1 MLRPRRTQPATC
13 ECSCCAEYP
22 DPCLRTTCCFHRAA
36 ATAGRPCRAAGPRK
50 TRESSFAMHPDSSRR
65 PPPRHAA
72 ERNVRARG
80 RAPGSIGSNSNEST
94 AASKA
99 AHRELRGRNPARG
112 SYRRRRPARSPAARA
127 VRRCSALECEARERT
142 EDLEANVACAAQGAN
157 LRALKRGGAGRE
169 GLWAG
174 PGRCAGA
181 ASLLLRSGT
190 LAAHHRRPAFGARV
204 VQNQTQS

>member
-1 MLRPRRTQPATC
+1 MSTSLARSPRQDRMQANA
-13 ECSCCAEYP
+13 SA
-22 DPCLRTTCCFHRAA
+22 H
-36 ATAGRPCRAAGPRK
+36 GQPCRAAGPRK
-50 TRESSFAMHPDSSRR
+50 PRESSSAMHPDSSRR

-80 RAPGSIGSNSNEST
+80 RAPGSIGSDSNERT

-99 AHRELRGRNPARG
+99 ADRELRGRNPARG
-112 SYRRRRPARSPAARA
+112 SYQRGRPARSPAARA
-127 VRRCSALECEARERT
+127 VRPCSALGCEARERT
-142 EDLEANVACAAQGAN
+142 EDLEANVACAAQGPN

-190 LAAHHRRPAFGARV
+190 LAAHHRRPALRGSSRS
-204 VQNQTQS
+204 NQTQS

>member
-1 MLRPRRTQPATC
+1 
-13 ECSCCAEYP
+13 
-22 DPCLRTTCCFHRAA
+22 
-36 ATAGRPCRAAGPRK
+36 
-50 TRESSFAMHPDSSRR
+50 MHPDSSRR

-80 RAPGSIGSNSNEST
+80 RAPGSIGSDSNEGT

-112 SYRRRRPARSPAARA
+112 SYRRGRPARSPAARA
-127 VRRCSALECEARERT
+127 VRRCSALGCEARERT

-157 LRALKRGGAGRE
+157 LRALKRGGAGRQ

-181 ASLLLRSGT
+181 TSLLLRSGT

-204 VQNQTQS
+204 VQNQTQSWARGKIREIDNRNSYLILSHMYFVITK